1 MATEE
6 PPATV
11 SKLPL
16 LIIGAVVGLAV
27 LVTVA
32 LIATSDTE
40 TYEPGTP
47 EAALQDFLQAGFDGD
62 SDAMFGLLT
71 ADSRAACETTR
82 DQERFDEGSDSDGLR
97 AELEGMTVEGAT
109 ATAEVRFEHSSGND
123 PFDNSS
129 WSYNERFRLERVDGA
144 WLIDRAGWPWPF
156 EDCTRGL

>member
-1 MATEE
+1 MATVE

-16 LIIGAVVGLAV
+16 LIVGAVVGLAV

-32 LIATSDTE
+32 LIARSGTE
-40 TYEPGTP
+40 TYEVGTP

-71 ADSRAACETTR
+71 AESRAACETAR
-82 DQERFDEGSDSDGLR
+82 DRDRFDDGLYSDGLR
-97 AELEGMTVEGAT
+97 AELEGMTLKGAT
-109 ATAEVRFEHSSGND
+109 ATAEVRFHQTSGND
-123 PFDNSS
+123 PFGNSN
-129 WSYNERFRLERVDGA
+129 WSYNESFRLERVGEA